1 MRLSAALLGL
11 ICLLPVAGCDESRS
25 ISAFTSP
32 ADEKVAA
39 HYIELLRNRDY
50 AAIERDL
57 DPSIATPQVHDALV
71 AMGSLLPA
79 QPPLSLEIVGVRTSD
94 VRTPGG
100 GSVHSSNYTYEY
112 EYPHQWLL
120 INAAVRKVGGAT
132 TIIGL
137 NVKRLE
143 SSLESMN
150 RFSLGG
156 KGVLQYVVLSVSIL
170 VPLLCLYALV
180 MCART
185 PLPRKG
191 PWIFFIL
198 FGVCSLS
205 MNWTTGEWRFQPLS
219 FLLFGAGATRSPY
232 GPWMLS
238 VAFPLGAVWFL
249 LRRKGYLRRAA
260 QPALADGRVS
270 SEAD

>member
-79 QPPLSLEIVGVRTSD
+79 QSPLSLKIVGVRTSD

-143 SSLESMN
+143 SAGIHEPLFARGQGRASVRRAV
-150 RFSLGG
+150 RFDTGAAPVPVCPRDVRPHPVAAQMALDTLYPLRR
-156 KGVLQYVVLSVSIL
+156 VLAVHELDY
-170 VPLLCLYALV
+170 
-180 MCART
+180 
-185 PLPRKG
+185 G
-191 PWIFFIL
+191 
-198 FGVCSLS
+198 
-205 MNWTTGEWRFQPLS
+205 WRFQPLS